1 MRFHRLAETV
11 PTSRKPEPRAK
22 KQAHSGSFLAQY
34 VGIGSQHWVLTP
46 KLSWI
51 LLIMFPTYLILC
63 ILFDAGTINLY
74 GGICTVSHAPHPQ
87 PGARRVLSPPTLGMP
102 RRTSA
107 VTRWLAATSTRWFLC
122 EPTSLARRNGEP
134 WQLNF
139 QPLAP
144 PRLGG
149 RARLLPDGHA
159 NQAQLLAAPCPVSAR
174 RLQLTSVSDVGYCAA
189 RPAAPPGVLLQP
201 GLYPN

>member
-1 MRFHRLAETV
+1 M
-11 PTSRKPEPRAK
+11 
-22 KQAHSGSFLAQY
+22 
-34 VGIGSQHWVLTP
+34 TP

-107 VTRWLAATSTRWFLC
+107 ITRWLAATSTRWFLC
-122 EPTSLARRNGEP
+122 EPTSLARRNEEP

-144 PRLGG
+144 PRLACQTAM
-149 RARLLPDGHA
+149 RTKLNFSQRPALSRPDGS
-159 NQAQLLAAPCPVSAR
+159 N
-174 RLQLTSVSDVGYCAA
+174 
-189 RPAAPPGVLLQP
+189 
-201 GLYPN
+201 